1 MSGPPPRSETG
12 VGSSTDVD
20 GLGFASMPRRALLC
34 PACKKVVPLQEDLR
48 PNAFPFCSDRCRM
61 ADLGRWFGEE
71 YVVAR
76 PLGPED
82 HEAIEEVLRAREGD
96 G

>member
-1 MSGPPPRSETG
+1 MTQ
-12 VGSSTDVD
+12 V
-20 GLGFASMPRRALLC
+20 LLC
-34 PACKKVVPLQEDLR
+34 PGCKKVVPLEAGLR
-48 PNAFPFCSDRCRM
+48 PTTFPFCGDRCKM

-71 YVVAR
+71 YVVPR

-82 HEAIEEVLRAREGD
+82 HEAIEEVIRAREGE